1 MMGKRSAQDKLFA
14 ADHVYLDFVG
24 RDTLYGYLAQNREQM
39 FRDEDFAAM
48 YCPDNGR
55 QSVPPSVAVSV
66 LFLRAYEGVSFTEA
80 VGADQVRSALEGSLG
95 TGDGRGTDAEERAA
109 GV

>member
-1 MMGKRSAQDKLFA
+1 
-14 ADHVYLDFVG
+14 
-24 RDTLYGYLAQNREQM
+24 M
-39 FRDEDFAAM
+39 FRDEDFAAL

-66 LFLRAYEGVSFTEA
+66 LFLRPYQGGELCRGRRAE
-80 VGADQVRSALEGSLG
+80 QVRSALEGSLW
-95 TGDGRGTDAEERAA
+95 TGDRRGTDAEERAA